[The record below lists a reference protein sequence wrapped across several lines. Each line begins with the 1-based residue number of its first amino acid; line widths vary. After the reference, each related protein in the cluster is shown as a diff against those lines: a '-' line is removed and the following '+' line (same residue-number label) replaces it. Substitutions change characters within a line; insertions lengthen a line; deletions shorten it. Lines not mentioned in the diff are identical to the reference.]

1 MTVKKVQKQIFISG
15 RVQGVGFRAFCQ
27 KQASAL
33 KIKGWVKNLKDSRV
47 EAVIEGK
54 ETNIRQMIKKLKKG
68 PSFARVD
75 NLKIIDRDLT
85 GFNNFEIKY

>member
-33 KIKGWVKNLKDSRV
+33 KIKGWVKNLKDGRV

-54 ETNIRQMIKKLKKG
+54 ENKVEQMIQQLKKG

-85 GFNNFEIKY
+85 GFSNFEIRY